1 MNRPMKTKNNKKVR
15 IALIVLV
22 CFFAIPVAGFLVLSL
37 AVLPPKKLT
46 PLVVN
51 VANKYIDAR
60 LTCEKI
66 ELTYFETFPQL
77 GISLTNGLLISETAH
92 NPQDSLILPATD
104 SLLAFNKCVVSL
116 RPFDL
121 IFNNKISIKEILI
134 ERPVIN
140 GCINKNGKAN
150 WDILS
155 PDPEQDSASATDT
168 SSLPVI
174 DLQQVR
180 IRNGELT
187 FFDRSKD
194 MYMAIDSLFFSV
206 DGALTQGA
214 NMLDIE
220 AGWKSFKFL
229 SYEYSMENHMALH
242 LDTRLKLSDQY
253 NRITFSD
260 TELTI
265 NKLPFTLSGYLF
277 NDARNNLLD
286 MDLSYGLKVPDL
298 NALLGFIPSAYVK
311 KDPDMDVTGTIE
323 LSGNIKGQLG
333 DSIYPVLS
341 ACCKLENGSLYGKD
355 KSRGIDSLALDMD
368 LYLDMANSDS
378 SYIDLPLML
387 LKGKNIT
394 LNMTGKATDLLRN
407 PNVSARL
414 KGDINFTELSKNFIS
429 EDTLSMEG
437 DIHVDL
443 ETRFKANDIIQSNYG
458 KIFAE
463 GEASINRFKA
473 TSEPYD
479 INMVVTRADLK
490 LTSSLDAGKS
500 QDKKKLFAG
509 NLSIDSLNIKWKDEI
524 VTLLGN
530 LEASV
535 GTPASI
541 DTTAVIPMIGQIS
554 FDHLRTLLP
563 DSVWLWA
570 GKTRIRGG
578 IRPSSSDK
586 KVPEAT
592 SVITL
597 DSLAYI
603 YPLYKSALLLTQS
616 EFNVKA
622 FPYVVD
628 TTAFMKRRAQAA
640 LRKDSTFRRMQIKQD
655 SSIMLGESSSRI
667 LKEWDMTGNVTFNSF
682 KAFTPLFPIPIL
694 MNGTN
699 VHFSTNEVKLSGA
712 NLKLG
717 KSDLT
722 LSGEI
727 RNLRRTLLRGGQL
740 SAELRVNSEFI
751 DCNELMNSISSG
763 MLYNEQRTLQA
774 EVDKAAA
781 DAGKLMN
788 FQEAAAAIDTVQTD
802 TSSTGVFVLPAF
814 LNLKMETNAKRI
826 DFNDLKMED
835 VKGEVVLRNQSLQL
849 TNLTMNSNMGRGRLT
864 MIYTAT
870 DPDKAS
876 VGLDMN
882 LDDMQI
888 NKLIDLY
895 PSVDT
900 LMPMLRS
907 FEGVVNCQ
915 VAATTDLD
923 SSMSVVL
930 PSLYAS
936 CFLQGKDMVL
946 LDGETFAEISK
957 TLMFKNKKKNLIDN
971 ISVELVVRD
980 NMIEVF
986 PFLVEI
992 DRYRVAV
999 GGTHNL
1005 DMTFN
1010 YHISVLKSPVPF
1022 KLGIDVT
1029 GNLDK
1034 FKYKITKCKY
1044 KDIFTPAKSTRMDS
1058 TTINIRKNIYD
1069 AIHNRIYSSLYNRPL
1084 PPDSTRVSGRREM
1097 AVNDTAVKEEET
1109 DSLATT
1115 ESE

>member
-1 MNRPMKTKNNKKVR
+1 MKTTKNKKVR
-15 IALIVLV
+15 IALIVLA
-22 CFFAIPVAGFLVLSL
+22 CFFAIPVAGFLVLSW

-46 PLVVN
+46 PLVVDI
-51 VANKYIDAR
+51 ANDYLDAQ
-60 LTCEKI
+60 LACEKI
-66 ELTYFETFPQL
+66 ELTYFETFPHL
-77 GISLTNGLLISETAH
+77 GISLTNGLVTTDVAH
-92 NPQDSLILPATD
+92 NPEDSLILPATD
-104 SLLAFNKCVVSL
+104 SLLAFNKCVVSF
-116 RPFDL
+116 RPLDL
-121 IFNNKISIKEILI
+121 VFKNKISIREILI
-134 ERPVIN
+134 DRPVIN
-140 GCINKNGKAN
+140 GYINKKGKAN
-150 WDILS
+150 WDILPS
-155 PDPEQDSASATDT
+155 VSEEDSVRATGET

-174 DLQQVR
+174 DLSKVR
-180 IRNGELT
+180 ILNADLT

-194 MYMAIDSLFFSV
+194 IYVAIDSLFFSI
-206 DGALTQGA
+206 DGALTAGA
-214 NMLDIE
+214 NLLDIE

-229 SYEYSMENHMALH
+229 SYEYSMENHLELR

-253 NRITFSD
+253 NRVTFSD
-260 TELTI
+260 TELWI
-265 NKLPFTLSGYLF
+265 NKLPFTLSGSLF
-277 NDARNNLLD
+277 NDTRNNLLD

-298 NALLGFIPSAYVK
+298 NTLLAFVPSVYLK
-311 KDPDMDVTGTIE
+311 KENGMDVTGTIE

-333 DSIYPVLS
+333 DSIYPVFS

-355 KSRGIDSLALDMD
+355 KTRGIDSLALDMD

-378 SYIDLPLML
+378 SYIDLPLLL

-394 LNMTGKATDLLRN
+394 LHMNGKATDLLRN

-414 KGDINFTELSKNFIS
+414 KGDVNFTELSKNFIP

-437 DIHVDL
+437 NIHVDL
-443 ETRFKANDIIQSNYG
+443 AARFKANDILQSNYG
-458 KIFAE
+458 KIVAE
-463 GEASINRFKA
+463 GEASINQFKA
-473 TSEPYD
+473 MSKPYD
-479 INMVVTRADLK
+479 IHMVVTQADLK
-490 LTSSLDAGKS
+490 LTSDRNAGKP

-509 NLSIDSLNIKWKDEI
+509 YLSIDSLNIKWKDEI

-535 GTPASI
+535 GTPATI
-541 DTTAVIPMIGQIS
+541 DTTAVIPMIGQVS

-570 GKTRIRGG
+570 GKTRIKGG
-578 IRPSSSDK
+578 IKPSSSNK
-586 KVPEAT
+586 KIPEAT

-603 YPLYKSALLLTQS
+603 YPMYKSALLLTQS
-616 EFNVKA
+616 EFNIKA
-622 FPYVVD
+622 FPYVTD
-628 TTAFMKRRAQAA
+628 TASFIKRRALAA
-640 LRKDSTFRRMQIKQD
+640 AGKDSTFRRMQFKQD
-655 SSIMLGESSSRI
+655 SSIMLSGTSSRI
-667 LKEWDMTGNVTFNSF
+667 LKEWDVKGNVAFNSF
-682 KAFTPLFPIPIL
+682 KAFTPLFPVPIL

-699 VHFSTNEVKLSGA
+699 VHFTTNEVKLSGA

-740 SAELRVNSEFI
+740 TAELRVNSEFI

-763 MLYNEQRTLQA
+763 MLYNEQRILKA
-774 EVDKAAA
+774 EVDKAVA
-781 DAGKLMN
+781 DADKLMN
-788 FQEAAAAIDTVQTD
+788 FQEAAAAIDTVRTATD
-802 TSSTGVFVLPAF
+802 NTGVFVLPAF
-814 LNLKMETNAKRI
+814 LNLKLETNAKRI
-826 DFNDLKMED
+826 DFNELKMED
-835 VKGEVVLRNQSLQL
+835 VKGEVVLHNQSLQL
-849 TNLTMNSNMGRGRLT
+849 TNLTMNSNMGKGRLT
-864 MIYTAT
+864 MLYTAT
-870 DPDKAS
+870 NPSKAS

-882 LDDMQI
+882 LNDMQI

-936 CFLQGKDMVL
+936 CYLEGKNMVL

-957 TLMFKNKKKNLIDN
+957 TLMFKNKKKNIIDN

-980 NMIEVF
+980 NRIEVF

-1029 GNLDK
+1029 GNLDD

-1044 KDIFTPAKSTRMDS
+1044 KDIFTPAKSSQLDS
-1058 TTINIRKNIYD
+1058 TTINIRKNIYE
-1069 AIHNRIYSSLYNRPL
+1069 AIHNRIYSSLYTPQ
-1084 PPDSTRVSGRREM
+1084 PSDSSRVLQYKPM
-1097 AVNDTAVKEEET
+1097 AVNDMAVKEEET
-1109 DSLATT
+1109 DSLATV
-1115 ESE
+1115 ENK